1 MTARKPGVQHID
13 QLAYLRCLDGWTAV
27 RDIAPTKHSRNHI
40 LKCFRDML
48 AKGWVEKAPTR
59 KSQPVAYRI
68 TPLGQQQLDDNKP
81 NPWLALGKRIDLGPE
96 KHKSTGPKASFY
108 IWPPST
114 PSTPTT
120 SPWLPRSPPS
130 Q

>member
-68 TPLGQQQLDDNKP
+68 TPLGQAATGRQQAEP
-81 NPWLALGKRIDLGPE
+81 VVSAGQA
-96 KHKSTGPKASFY
+96 H
-108 IWPPST
+108 
-114 PSTPTT
+114 
-120 SPWLPRSPPS
+120 
-130 Q
+130 